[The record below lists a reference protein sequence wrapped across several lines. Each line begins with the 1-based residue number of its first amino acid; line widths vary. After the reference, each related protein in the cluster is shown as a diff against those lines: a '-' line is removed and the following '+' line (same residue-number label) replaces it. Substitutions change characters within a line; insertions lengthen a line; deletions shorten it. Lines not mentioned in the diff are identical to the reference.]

1 LYLLAYSGKDGSQIR
16 MFKQVA
22 RSVSIYLKQET
33 AADRW
38 ERMLAGAISGFI
50 AASAYA
56 LTISTINVITLPGMH
71 LGVDWSRLLFFWVG
85 LGLVLVS
92 EGIFVGWFT
101 EDHEGIVF
109 GGLLTILVLFIVNLV
124 SSTIRKDPLLA
135 AQSVITTI
143 AFIGAIFLVA
153 FGLRLA
159 INRYLH
165 IRQVEIPKRRYEL
178 VGRLGLIVF
187 LVGMTPGGLARYDRS
202 IVNLVHALN
211 DVMSNVAADPALE
224 SRLPLENI
232 PALKPH
238 LGTNYTLFP
247 RPSSASV
254 GAYDFTVRFQ
264 DGFAF
269 TCFVSTDNVQQIR
282 YFDFSTCNEGTTL
295 SLP

>member
-1 LYLLAYSGKDGSQIR
+1 MGKDGSKIR
-16 MFKQVA
+16 MFKQVT

-33 AADRW
+33 ALDRW

-50 AASAYA
+50 AASAYVW
-56 LTISTINVITLPGMH
+56 TISTINVITLPGLH
-71 LGVDWSRLLFFWVG
+71 LGVDWSRLLSLWIG
-85 LGLVLVS
+85 LGLLLVS

-109 GGLLTILVLFIVNLV
+109 GGLLTVLVLLIVNLV
-124 SSTIRKDPLLA
+124 LPMISKNPLLA
-135 AQSVITTI
+135 AQSVLTTI
-143 AFIGAIFLVA
+143 VFIGAIFLVG

-178 VGRLGLIVF
+178 VARLGLIVF
-187 LVGMTPGGLARYDRS
+187 LVGMIPGGLARYDRS

-211 DVMSNVAADPALE
+211 NAMSNVAADPSLE
-224 SRLPLENI
+224 PRLPLENI

-238 LGTNYTLFP
+238 LGTDYTVYP

-269 TCFVSTDNVQQIR
+269 TCFVSTDNVQQNS
-282 YFDFSTCNEGTTL
+282 YFDFTTCNEGRTL